1 MTSSP
6 QARPFDWSNLRLRVL
21 SGVVLAPVAAAA
33 VLLGG
38 TALLVLLSVAV
49 ALLSLEWGRMCAR
62 RGPSAV
68 AGLIAVAVLLA
79 LFTAYTGYWRASWGV
94 LLAAGLIAALLARAS
109 RRSERALDVA
119 FGALYLGAPAIAFLW
134 LRSGSIGLAWAVI
147 LLASA
152 WLADIAAFAGG
163 SWLGGPKLWPRVSP
177 RKTWSGFLF
186 GLVAAALAAWAAAS
200 VVRRFGGP
208 EPAHAI
214 TIGVLTGLATMG
226 GDLGES
232 VLKRRFGVKDSGDLI
247 PGHGGLLDRVDGLM
261 TAALAMAAVRW
272 VIARWALHA

>member
-6 QARPFDWSNLRLRVL
+6 PARSFDWPNLRLRVL
-21 SGVVLAPVAAAA
+21 SGVVLAPVAIAA

-38 TALLVLLSVAV
+38 TPLLVLLSVAV

-62 RGPSAV
+62 RGPAAV
-68 AGLIAVAVLLA
+68 AALIAVAVLTA
-79 LFTAYTGYWRASWGV
+79 LFTAYCGYWRSSWGV
-94 LLAAGLIAALLARAS
+94 LAAASLLVALLARAS

-134 LRSGSIGLAWAVI
+134 LRSGPTGLAWAVI

-152 WLADIAAFAGG
+152 WLADIAAFVGG

-186 GLVAAALAAWAAAS
+186 GLVAAALSAWAAAS

-214 TIGVLTGLATMG
+214 TVGVLTGLATMG

-261 TAALAMAAVRW
+261 TAALVMAAVRW
-272 VIARWALHA
+272 ALHA

>member
-21 SGVVLAPVAAAA
+21 SGVVLAPVAIAA

-62 RGPSAV
+62 RGPVAV
-68 AGLIAVAVLLA
+68 SGLIAVAVLLA
-79 LFTAYTGYWRASWGV
+79 LFTAYSGYWRASWVV
-94 LLAAGLIAALLARAS
+94 LVVAGLIAALLARAT

-134 LRSGSIGLAWAVI
+134 LRSGETGLAWAVI
-147 LLASA
+147 LLAAA

-163 SWLGGPKLWPRVSP
+163 NWLGGPKLWPRVSP

-186 GLVAAALAAWAAAS
+186 GLVAAAVSAWIAAS

-214 TIGVLTGLATMG
+214 TIGVVTGLATMG

-261 TAALAMAAVRW
+261 TAALVMAAVRW
-272 VIARWALHA
+272 ALHA